1 MGCVLDLC
9 FFSGY
14 AFILTAAC
22 GLKKSRL
29 LQGGFFSRMLTFF
42 YASSLSFLAF
52 SPALATSDSSCSE
65 APFSAS

>member
-22 GLKKSRL
+22 GLKKKAV
-29 LQGGFFSRMLTFF
+29 F
-42 YASSLSFLAF
+42 YKAAF
-52 SPALATSDSSCSE
+52 SQGC
-65 APFSAS
+65 